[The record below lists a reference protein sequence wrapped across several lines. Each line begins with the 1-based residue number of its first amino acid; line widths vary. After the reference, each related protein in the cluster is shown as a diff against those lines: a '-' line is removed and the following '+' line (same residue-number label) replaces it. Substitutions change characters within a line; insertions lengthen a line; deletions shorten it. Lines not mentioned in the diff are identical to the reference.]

1 MGIPSPFSLI
11 GPIAGLAG
19 GGKGGSGFQSPFFN
33 AGPGGVSPEQAA
45 LGQYTL
51 GQNLLRDRT
60 TFANTGTG
68 ASTMATEEAGGA
80 RLGEAEQLAQISNRN
95 QQAAA
100 QIATQDFQQQQAL
113 AKLAQQQAQQAG
125 FGAGASTPGGLGTSG
140 GSFGTSTSSAGGAG
154 GGDAFATA

>member
-1 MGIPSPFSLI
+1 MGLPNPLSLI
-11 GPIAGLAG
+11 SPIVGLAG
-19 GGKGGSGFQSPFFN
+19 SSKGGGGAFTSPFFN

-45 LGQYTL
+45 LAQYTL

-60 TFANTGTG
+60 AFANTGTG

-80 RLGEAEQLAQISNRN
+80 RTGEAESLAQMSNRN

-113 AKLAQQQAQQAG
+113 AKLVQQAQQQSG
-125 FGAGASTPGGLGTSG
+125 FGAGLGSFGTG
-140 GSFGTSTSSAGGAG
+140 TGSFGTSTSGTGGTG
-154 GGDAFATA
+154 GTGGFATA

>member
-1 MGIPSPFSLI
+1 MGNPFSLI
-11 GPIAGLAG
+11 APIVGLAS
-19 GGKGGSGFQSPFFN
+19 GGKGGGGASFPFFN

-45 LGQYTL
+45 LAQYTL
-51 GQNLLRDRT
+51 GQRELASRS

-100 QIATQDFQQQQAL
+100 QIATQDFQQQAAL
-113 AKLAQQQAQQAG
+113 TKLAEQQAQQSG
-125 FGAGASTPGGLGTSG
+125 FGAGVGSGSFGTG
-140 GSFGTSTSSAGGAG
+140 TGSFGTSTGGAG
-154 GGDAFATA
+154 GASTTV